1 MIEIGNKMLDILHL
15 QTAQLQLAT
24 QRRYS
29 PFQYLSALMHLA
41 KTICNESFCLR
52 IQLILNIEN
61 LKLM

>member
-29 PFQYLSALMHLA
+29 PFQKSWCTDAS
-41 KTICNESFCLR
+41 C
-52 IQLILNIEN
+52 
-61 LKLM
+61 